1 MRALKDQACIVG
13 GETAYT
19 RGSGKSVLRLVL
31 EAAKNAIDDAGL
43 AVKTLM
49 VLSCRRIMSTRN
61 SWRQIWASRIC
72 VFDLGLHGG
81 ESGGSAAECRH
92 GRYHGYCHQC
102 LDPLWLE
109 WLFRHTGE
117 PPGSPAIRCPA
128 SA

>member
-13 GETAYT
+13 VGETAYT

-43 AVKTLM
+43 AAKTLM

-72 VFDLGLHGG
+72 AIRPQSTWGC

-109 WLFRHTGE
+109 WLF
-117 PPGSPAIRCPA
+117 
-128 SA
+128 